1 MCRRIRV
8 VGVVSRCVSDGSC
21 AFSASSFALRVRL
34 VFGRGA
40 MSGVKSAG
48 DQNVGALRVHAEWG
62 NRDARQLH
70 VRESRVAD
78 PEQNPWK

>member
-1 MCRRIRV
+1 M
-8 VGVVSRCVSDGSC
+8 SDGSC

-34 VFGRGA
+34 VFGRDA

-48 DQNVGALRVHAEWG
+48 DRNVGALRVHAAWE

-70 VRESRVAD
+70 LRESRVD
-78 PEQNPWK
+78 DVGPELHPWK